1 MYVFMFVI
9 GAVIGA
15 FAYDGEVIAIISGGI
30 LGIVS
35 SVIFGWFI
43 RAIGSTP
50 TRNGVSSAFDGCIL
64 FILLEG
70 LLSGL

>member
-1 MYVFMFVI
+1 MYLVMFVI

-30 LGIVS
+30 IGIVS
-35 SVIFGWFI
+35 AVILGWFV

-50 TRNGVSSAFDGCIL
+50 SRSGVSSAFDGCIL